1 MKIKTHAEEKEVLRG
16 EMDPSS
22 KRSLG
27 IKEDR
32 DVMTPAELELVRK
45 IIQDYDLEDFTAL
58 NYAYG
63 PCGGIS
69 TGQRLTRAY
78 NLGLLTAKTKQIS

>member
-1 MKIKTHAEEKEVLRG
+1 MKIKTHAEEKEMLRG

-32 DVMTPAELELVRK
+32 AVMTPAELELVRQ
-45 IIQDYDLEDFTAL
+45 IRQEHDLEDFTAT
-58 NYAYG
+58 NYKYG

-69 TGQRLTRAY
+69 IGQRLIRAY
-78 NLGLLTAKTKQIS
+78 KLGLLTAKTKQIS

>member
-32 DVMTPAELELVRK
+32 AVMTPAELELVCEIRR
-45 IIQDYDLEDFTAL
+45 DHDLEDFTAT
-58 NYAYG
+58 NYKYG

-69 TGQRLTRAY
+69 IGQRLIRAY
-78 NLGLLTAKTKQIS
+78 KLGLLTAKTKQIS

>member
-1 MKIKTHAEEKEVLRG
+1 MKIKTHAEEKEVLQG

-32 DVMTPAELELVRK
+32 AVLTSTELELVRK
-45 IIQDYDLEDFTAL
+45 IRQDYDLGDFTAT
-58 NYAYG
+58 NYKYG

-69 TGQRLTRAY
+69 IGQRLIRAY
-78 NLGLLTAKTKQIS
+78 KLGLLTAKTKQKS

>member
-1 MKIKTHAEEKEVLRG
+1 MLRG

-32 DVMTPAELELVRK
+32 AVLTPADLELVRQ
-45 IIQDYDLEDFTAL
+45 IQRDHDLEDFTAT
-58 NYAYG
+58 NYKYG

-69 TGQRLTRAY
+69 TGQRLIRAY
-78 NLGLLTAKTKQIS
+78 KLGLLTAKTKQIS